1 MSPPSNI
8 VLVMDIPDLLIAII
22 SIPIV
27 AIIAY
32 LFGRNPFRWA
42 LYAYFFQFWVLI
54 PLALLNKRP
63 TPPTPKWIKSAANEF
78 NTRRELRELKRI
90 STPRELLSE

>member
-22 SIPIV
+22 SIPVV
-27 AIIAY
+27 AVIAFF
-32 LFGRNPFRWA
+32 FGRNPFRWA

-54 PLALLNKRP
+54 PLVLLNKRP
-63 TPPTPKWIKSAANEF
+63 TPPTPKWIQKLIAEVAKQKSI
-78 NTRRELRELKRI
+78 RELRRI
-90 STPRELLSE
+90 NNPSDLFKV